1 MSKDAGRRVRALIG
15 RLLAEGAKA
24 GVRVVLVVQ
33 RAEAALMGAF
43 ERAQCSVK
51 VSFRSD
57 NPAAVELL
65 HPGAARDVAEA
76 HVSALP
82 GVGLLSVPGA
92 PLTRFRAPHVGSY
105 ADYAEK
111 IRASSASRGPVA
123 A

>member
-1 MSKDAGRRVRALIG
+1 
-15 RLLAEGAKA
+15 
-24 GVRVVLVVQ
+24 
-33 RAEAALMGAF
+33 MGAF

-76 HVSALP
+76 QVSALP

-92 PLTRFRAPHVGSY
+92 PLARFRALHVGSY
-105 ADYAEK
+105 ADYVKK
-111 IRASSASRGPVA
+111 IRSASAVRAPGA